1 MSFEESFQFQIWP
14 RINDLGMSCIKKN
27 SGKKPKIFYL
37 HMILEID
44 KKC

>member
-1 MSFEESFQFQIWP
+1 MYQ
-14 RINDLGMSCIKKN
+14 KKV

-44 KKC
+44 KKVLKIPNIST